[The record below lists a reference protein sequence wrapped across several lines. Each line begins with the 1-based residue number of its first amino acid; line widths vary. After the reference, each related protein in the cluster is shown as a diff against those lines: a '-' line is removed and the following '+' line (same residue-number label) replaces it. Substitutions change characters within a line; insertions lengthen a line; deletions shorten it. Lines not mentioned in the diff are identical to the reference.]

1 MREKHARVELV
12 IFDKEW
18 WETVA
23 DAERTIDGREAS
35 VVYPVG
41 AGRQQGIPLFRLT
54 GEGASIIDEFTTSY
68 GAILS
73 GTYSQLSV
81 PDIQRMISALQHN
94 QDDWDADSELYL
106 CTYGKQLEH
115 IIRNK
120 AFDKYAIA
128 YRSYTGEL

>member
-1 MREKHARVELV
+1 MSDKHVRVELV

-23 DAERTIDGREAS
+23 DTEKTIVGREAS
-35 VVYPVG
+35 VVYPVSYT
-41 AGRQQGIPLFRLT
+41 GRQGIPLFRLT

-73 GTYSQLSV
+73 GAYSRLPV
-81 PDIQRMISALQHN
+81 DDIQIMISTLQHN
-94 QDDWDADSELYL
+94 PPDWDATSELYL
-106 CTYGKQLEH
+106 RTYCKQLEH
-115 IIRNK
+115 IISNK
-120 AFDKYAIA
+120 AFNKYAIA